1 MWRISPSLSYI
12 QKVWKKES
20 RRCTL
25 KAKQET
31 LKAGGSGRE
40 EYTTMSKSN
49 KCKGEKSR
57 VLYESLEEWA
67 RGKIQEFLQELL
79 EEEITEFLGRRKSE
93 RRSGVVDVRE
103 GYRNGYG
110 KPRKF
115 AMMGGTV
122 EVRRPRVRKVEERF
136 ESRVLPLF
144 RRRSVELG
152 DLLPELYLHGLSLG
166 DFELALRGLLGE
178 GAPLSP
184 SSIARLKR
192 KWQREYDEWKSKDL
206 SELEVVYQW
215 ADGLYVKAGLEK
227 ERAALLVI
235 VVATKDGRKH
245 LVACES
251 GYRESVESWS
261 EVLRDLVRR
270 GLVLGKLTVADGNL
284 GIWGALREQHP
295 RGREQR
301 CWNHKITNVLDALP
315 KKEQPR
321 AREMLRAMAYAQSR
335 DECERK
341 RREFIDC
348 YEKDYPKAAEKLG
361 RDWDRMVTFY
371 DFPKEHWPHLRTT
384 NIVESPFAAIRLR
397 TDAAKRFKRVDNA
410 TALIWKLIMVGERSW
425 RRLKGAHLLPDV
437 YEGKKFVDGLPEEE
451 NTACKKEAA

>member
-1 MWRISPSLSYI
+1 MR
-12 QKVWKKES
+12 KNNRDRV
-20 RRCTL
+20 
-25 KAKQET
+25 
-31 LKAGGSGRE
+31 
-40 EYTTMSKSN
+40 
-49 KCKGEKSR
+49 EKSR
-57 VLYESLEEWA
+57 VAYESLEKWA
-67 RGKIQEFLQELL
+67 RDKIRQFLQELL
-79 EEEITEFLGRRKSE
+79 EEEVTEFLGRRKSE
-93 RRSGVVDVRE
+93 RRKGVVDVRE

-110 KPRKF
+110 KARRF

-122 EVRRPRVRKVEERF
+122 EIRRPRVRGTEERF

-152 DLLPELYLHGLSLG
+152 EMLPELYLHGLSLG

-192 KWQREYDEWKSKDL
+192 KWQREYEEWKSRDL
-206 SELEVVYQW
+206 SELKVVYGW

-227 ERAALLVI
+227 DRAALLVI
-235 VVATKDGRKH
+235 VVATTDGRKH
-245 LVACES
+245 VVACES

-261 EVLRDLVRR
+261 EVLRDLKRR

-295 RGREQR
+295 EGREQR
-301 CWNHKITNVLDALP
+301 CWNHKISNVMDALP
-315 KKEQPR
+315 KKERPR

-341 RREFIDC
+341 RDEFIAF
-348 YEKDYPKAAEKLG
+348 YKRYYPKAVEKLT

-371 DFPKEHWPHLRTT
+371 DFPKEHWVHLRTT
-384 NIVESPFAAIRLR
+384 NVVESPFAAIRLR
-397 TDAAKRFKRVDNA
+397 TDAAKRFKRVENA
-410 TALIWKLIMVGERSW
+410 TAMIWKLIMVGERSW

-437 YEGKKFVDGLPEEE
+437 YEGRKFFDGMREERKDNVKE
-451 NTACKKEAA
+451 EAA